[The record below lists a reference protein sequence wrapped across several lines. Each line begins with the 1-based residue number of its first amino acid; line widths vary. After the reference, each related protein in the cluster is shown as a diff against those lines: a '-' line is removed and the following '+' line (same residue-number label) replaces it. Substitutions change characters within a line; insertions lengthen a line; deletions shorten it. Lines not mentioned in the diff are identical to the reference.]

1 MSKKKSKLQQAQD
14 EAQAA
19 INETNKKIEE
29 LGKHSNNLCIELNNI
44 QKLFDEIR
52 NIPSEKKIECEK
64 LKKIRLNWKQQAEK
78 IESDYKA
85 AAVKNAGAGAAGV
98 SAGVAVAAMGPTAA
112 MGIATTFGVASTGT
126 AISTLSGAAATN
138 AALAW
143 LGGGAL
149 AAGGGGMAAGE
160 AFLTLA
166 GPVGWAIAGVALV
179 ASGIMFWRSSSKKK
193 RIEEIFTLISKRDY
207 EKYKVRRYGFHG
219 TSHSFVS
226 KACAEYL
233 KLDLKNS
240 KIIVAHLGNGASVS
254 AVLNGECVDTSM
266 GLTPLEGLV
275 MGTRSGVPLYVLLS
289 L

>member
-149 AAGGGGMAAGE
+149 AAGGGGMAAGV
-160 AFLTLA
+160 FVLA
-166 GPVGWAIAGVALV
+166 APVAILAATSVGVA
-179 ASGIMFWRSSSKKK
+179 
-193 RIEEIFTLISKRDY
+193 
-207 EKYKVRRYGFHG
+207 
-219 TSHSFVS
+219 SH
-226 KACAEYL
+226 
-233 KLDLKNS
+233 LKN
-240 KIIVAHLGNGASVS
+240 KQLRREKERLYKEALEKHDAIIKAMKADADADKERLDYLQSLNILLQQAIKDLRHDLGFTA
-254 AVLNGECVDTSM
+254 
-266 GLTPLEGLV
+266 
-275 MGTRSGVPLYVLLS
+275 
-289 L
+289 